1 MPSQKVD
8 AKSIWYTDG
17 SKQVRDDGT
26 NVMELVFTTQQREFL
41 ALSQSGGVRRY
52 KADHTQAP
60 RSS

>member
-26 NVMELVFTTQQREFL
+26 NVMELVFTAQQREFL
-41 ALSQSGGVRRY
+41 ALSQSDGVWRH
-52 KADHTQAP
+52 KAYHTQAP